1 MLEFLR
7 AAASYLRP
15 YWRQALLIVLSQAPA
30 TAFITLQ
37 PLLLR
42 SLLDDA
48 IVPANAALAALLIAA
63 MVGLLLLHGLG
74 DLANH
79 YLVARVVANVMSDL
93 RLRIFTHLQRLS
105 VSFYARSRSGDLL
118 ARFTTDLEGIER
130 ALADE
135 VPPAIYCVL
144 TVLVGAGLLFA
155 IEWRLAAILVLLLP
169 VMPLILRRLA
179 PRAAAASDA
188 RQAAAGRVL
197 ASMHEN
203 IAAQLVVRAFGLQEL
218 MRARFAG
225 ELSGLAHT
233 TRRAGLHSGL
243 LAASMTMSGYALLAF
258 AMGAA
263 TTLALAGDL
272 TVGSVI
278 AVFELLWFMISAV
291 QQLSSVVEPFQRA
304 AAGLRRVQE
313 LLDQKPDVAERAGAG
328 DLPPLTGAIRFAS
341 VDFAFPG
348 GETVLTGVDLTLPAR
363 QTVAIV
369 GQSGS
374 GKSTLL
380 ALLLRFHDPT
390 RGTVRFDDH
399 DVAQVTLASL
409 ALQVGAVFQES
420 FLFDASLAENIR
432 LGRPEAS
439 DAEVETAARAAGIH
453 EFLSGLPQGYAS
465 PAGEGGARLS
475 GGQRQRIALAR
486 ALVRR
491 PAVLVLDEATSAL
504 DAETESGIVAT
515 LKDLHG
521 RQTLVSVTH
530 RLATARDA
538 DLIVVMAEGRV
549 AEQGTHASLLAAG
562 GVYARLWDQQSGF
575 VVSPS
580 GREAT
585 IQPQRLAAIP
595 IFSGVGKDLLA
606 RLAARFTTMDV
617 PTGQTLFE
625 EDERGDKLYVIVRG
639 RVGVSRRG
647 PGGAE
652 LHVSVLEDGD
662 FFGEIALLEEVR
674 RTATVRALTPCLLL
688 VLDRGDFQEL
698 LAEAP
703 GLRKVFEGAAQ
714 ARRAAL
720 CDASAS
726 IGGPVPL

>member
-1 MLEFLR
+1 MLDFLR

-15 YWRQALLIVLSQAPA
+15 YGRQALLIVLSQAPA

-48 IVPANAALAALLIAA
+48 IVPGNAALAAGLIAA

-79 YLVARVVANVMSDL
+79 YLVARVVASVMTDL
-93 RLRIFTHLQRLS
+93 RLRMFTHLQRLS
-105 VSFYARSRSGDLL
+105 VSFYARARSGDLL
-118 ARFTTDLEGIER
+118 ARFTSDLEGIER
-130 ALADE
+130 ALADD
-135 VPPAIYCVL
+135 VPQAIYCVL
-144 TVLVGAGLLFA
+144 TVGVGAGLLFA
-155 IEWRLAAILVLLLP
+155 IEWRLAVVLLVLLPALP
-169 VMPLILRRLA
+169 LLPRRLA
-179 PRAAAASDA
+179 PKAAAAGDA
-188 RQAAAGRVL
+188 RQRAAGRALVS
-197 ASMHEN
+197 AHES
-203 IAAQLVVRAFGLQEL
+203 IAAQLVVRAFGLQDL
-218 MRARFAG
+218 MRARFA
-225 ELSGLAHT
+225 EDLAGLAQA
-233 TRRAGLHSGL
+233 TRRAGLQNGL
-243 LAASMTMSGYALLAF
+243 LAASITMSGYALLAF
-258 AMGAA
+258 AMAGA
-263 TTLALAGDL
+263 TSLALAGAL

-291 QQLSSVVEPFQRA
+291 QQLSNVVEPFQRA
-304 AAGLRRVQE
+304 AAGLRRVKE
-313 LLDQKPDVAERAGAG
+313 LLEEKPEVAELKGAR
-328 DLPPLTGAIRFAS
+328 DLPPLSGAIRFES
-341 VDFAFPG
+341 VDFAFAG
-348 GETVLTGVDLTLPAR
+348 GEAVLRDVDLVLPAR

-399 DVAQVTLASL
+399 DVSQVTLASL
-409 ALQVGAVFQES
+409 ARQVGAVFQES
-420 FLFDASLAENIR
+420 FLFDASLADNIR

-439 DAEVETAARAAGIH
+439 DADVEAAARAAGIH
-453 EFLSGLPQGYAS
+453 DFISGLAQGYHS

-486 ALVRR
+486 ALVRH

-504 DAETESGIVAT
+504 DAETEAGIVAT
-515 LKDLHG
+515 LKGLHG
-521 RQTLVSVTH
+521 GQTLVSVTH

-549 AEQGTHASLLAAG
+549 AEQGTHESLAAAG
-562 GVYARLWDQQSGF
+562 GVYARLWSQQSGF

-595 IFSGVGKDLLA
+595 IFAGVAKELLA

-625 EDERGDKLYVIVRG
+625 EDERGDKLYVLVRG

-674 RTATVRALTPCLLL
+674 RTATVRALAPSLLL
-688 VLDRGDFQEL
+688 VLERAEFQEL

-703 GLRKVFEGAAQ
+703 GLRQVFEGAAQ

-720 CDASAS
+720 CDASTSLA
-726 IGGPVPL
+726 GPVPL

>member
-1 MLEFLR
+1 M
-7 AAASYLRP
+7 
-15 YWRQALLIVLSQAPA
+15 
-30 TAFITLQ
+30 
-37 PLLLR
+37 
-42 SLLDDA
+42 
-48 IVPANAALAALLIAA
+48 
-63 MVGLLLLHGLG
+63 
-74 DLANH
+74 
-79 YLVARVVANVMSDL
+79 
-93 RLRIFTHLQRLS
+93 
-105 VSFYARSRSGDLL
+105 
-118 ARFTTDLEGIER
+118 
-130 ALADE
+130 
-135 VPPAIYCVL
+135 
-144 TVLVGAGLLFA
+144 
-155 IEWRLAAILVLLLP
+155 
-169 VMPLILRRLA
+169 
-179 PRAAAASDA
+179 
-188 RQAAAGRVL
+188 
-197 ASMHEN
+197 
-203 IAAQLVVRAFGLQEL
+203 
-218 MRARFAG
+218 
-225 ELSGLAHT
+225 
-233 TRRAGLHSGL
+233 
-243 LAASMTMSGYALLAF
+243 
-258 AMGAA
+258 
-263 TTLALAGDL
+263 
-272 TVGSVI
+272 
-278 AVFELLWFMISAV
+278 
-291 QQLSSVVEPFQRA
+291 
-304 AAGLRRVQE
+304 
-313 LLDQKPDVAERAGAG
+313 
-328 DLPPLTGAIRFAS
+328 
-341 VDFAFPG
+341 
-348 GETVLTGVDLTLPAR
+348 
-363 QTVAIV
+363 
-369 GQSGS
+369 
-374 GKSTLL
+374 
-380 ALLLRFHDPT
+380 
-390 RGTVRFDDH
+390 
-399 DVAQVTLASL
+399 
-409 ALQVGAVFQES
+409 
-420 FLFDASLAENIR
+420 
-432 LGRPEAS
+432 EA
-439 DAEVETAARAAGIH
+439 AARAAGIH

-595 IFSGVGKDLLA
+595 IFSGVGRELLA

-625 EDERGDKLYVIVRG
+625 EDERGDRLYVIVRG

>member
-1 MLEFLR
+1 MIEFLR

-30 TAFITLQ
+30 AAFITLQ

-42 SLLDDA
+42 ALLDDA
-48 IVPANAALAALLIAA
+48 IVPGNAPLAAQLIAG

-79 YLVARVVANVMSDL
+79 YLVARVVSSVMTDL

-105 VSFYARSRSGDLL
+105 VGFYARSRAGDLL
-118 ARFTTDLEGIER
+118 ARFTTDLDGIER

-135 VPPAIYCVL
+135 LPQAIYCVL
-144 TVLVGAGLLFA
+144 TIAVGAGILVR
-155 IEWRLAAILVLLLP
+155 IDWRLGVVLLAMLP
-169 VMPLILRRLA
+169 VMRFLPRRLA

-188 RQAAAGRVL
+188 RQGAASRAL

-203 IAAQLVVRAFGLQEL
+203 IAAQLVVRAFGLQSL
-218 MRARFAG
+218 MRARFA
-225 ELSGLAHT
+225 EDLARLSQAT
-233 TRRAGLHSGL
+233 TTAGLQSGV
-243 LAASMTMSGYALLAF
+243 LAASMTASGYALLAF

-263 TTLALAGDL
+263 TYLALHGAL

-278 AVFELLWFMISAV
+278 AIFELLWFMISAV
-291 QQLSSVVEPFQRA
+291 QQISNVVEPFQRA

-313 LLDQKPDVAERAGAG
+313 LLDQKPDVAERPGAAA
-328 DLPPLTGAIRFAS
+328 LPPLSGAIQFDG
-341 VDFAFPG
+341 VDFTYAEG
-348 GETVLTGVDLTLPAR
+348 GSVLKGVDLTLPAR
-363 QTVAIV
+363 HTIAIV

-380 ALLLRFHDPT
+380 ALLLRFHDPS
-390 RGTVRFDDH
+390 RGAVRFDGH
-399 DVAQVTLASL
+399 DVAAATQASL
-409 ALQVGAVFQES
+409 AGQVGAVFQES
-420 FLFDASLAENIR
+420 FLFDASIGENIR
-432 LGRPEAS
+432 LGRPDAT
-439 DAEVETAARAAGIH
+439 DAEVEAAARAAGIH
-453 EFLSGLPQGYAS
+453 EFIAGLPHGYGS
-465 PAGEGGARLS
+465 PAGEAGARLS

-491 PAVLVLDEATSAL
+491 PSVLVLDEATSAL

-515 LKDLHG
+515 LRALHG

-530 RLATARDA
+530 RLATVRDA
-538 DLIVVMAEGRV
+538 DLIVVMADGRV
-549 AEQGTHASLLAAG
+549 AEQGTHESLLAG
-562 GVYARLWDQQSGF
+562 KGVYARLWSQQSGF
-575 VVSPS
+575 VLTHG
-580 GREAT
+580 GREAAVE
-585 IQPQRLAAIP
+585 PQRLAAIP
-595 IFSGVGKDLLA
+595 IFETVGRDLLA
-606 RLAARFTTMDV
+606 RLASRFTTMDV
-617 PTGQTLFE
+617 PTGHTLFE
-625 EDERGDKLYVIVRG
+625 EDDRGDKLYVIVRG
-639 RVGVSRRG
+639 RVGVARRG

-652 LHVSVLEDGD
+652 LHVGVLEDGD

-674 RTATVRALTPCLLL
+674 RTATVRALTPSLLL

-698 LAEAP
+698 LAEVP

-720 CDASAS
+720 VDVSAS
-726 IGGPVPL
+726 LAGQVPL

>member
-1 MLEFLR
+1 MLDFLK

-15 YWRQALLIVLSQAPA
+15 YWRQAFLIVLSQAPA

-42 SLLDDA
+42 ALLDDA
-48 IVPANAALAALLIAA
+48 ILPNDATLAALLIAA
-63 MVGLLLLHGLG
+63 MVGLLLLHALG

-79 YLVARVVANVMSDL
+79 YLVARVVASVMSDL

-105 VSFYARSRSGDLL
+105 VSFYARSRAGDLL

-135 VPPAIYCVL
+135 VPQAIYCIL
-144 TVLVGAGLLFA
+144 TVLAGAALLVV
-155 IEWRLAAILVLLLP
+155 IEWRLALVLLVLLP
-169 VMPLILRRLA
+169 ALPILPRRLA
-179 PRAAAASDA
+179 PRAAAASDE
-188 RQAAAGRVL
+188 RQHAAARVL

-203 IAAQLVVRAFGLQEL
+203 IAAQLVVRAFGLQGL
-218 MRARFAG
+218 MRSRFAQD
-225 ELSGLAHT
+225 LAGMARAT
-233 TRRAGLHSGL
+233 GQAGLQSGL
-243 LAASMTMSGYALLAF
+243 LTASMTASGYALLAF
-258 AMGAA
+258 AMGSA
-263 TTLALAGDL
+263 TVLALRGAL

-304 AAGLRRVQE
+304 ASGLRRVQQ
-313 LLDQKPDVAERAGAG
+313 LLDQKPEVAERPGAVA
-328 DLPPLTGAIRFAS
+328 LPPLSGAIRFAS

-348 GETVLTGVDLTLPAR
+348 GETVLKNVDLTLPAR
-363 QTVAIV
+363 RTVAIV

-390 RGTVRFDDH
+390 RGTVTFDGH
-399 DVAQVTLASL
+399 DLAQASLASL

-420 FLFDASLAENIR
+420 FLFDASIAENIR
-432 LGRPEAS
+432 LGRPEAG
-439 DAEVETAARAAGIH
+439 DAEVEAAARGAGIH
-453 EFLSGLPQGYAS
+453 EFLSGLPLGYRA
-465 PAGEGGARLS
+465 PAGEAGARLS

-486 ALVRR
+486 ALLRR

-504 DAETESGIVAT
+504 DSETEAGIVAT

-521 RQTLVSVTH
+521 QQTIVSVTH

-538 DLIVVMAEGRV
+538 DLIVVMSEGRV
-549 AEQGTHASLLAAG
+549 AEQGTHESLLAAK
-562 GVYARLWDQQSGF
+562 GVYARLWSQQSGF
-575 VVSPS
+575 VISAS
-580 GREAT
+580 GHHAAIEPR
-585 IQPQRLAAIP
+585 RLAAIP
-595 IFSGVGKDLLA
+595 LFSLLAPDLLA
-606 RLAARFTTMDV
+606 RLAACFTTMEV
-617 PTGQTLFE
+617 PTGRTLFE
-625 EDERGDKLYVIVRG
+625 EDERGDMLYVIVRG
-639 RVGVSRRG
+639 RVGVARRG
-647 PGGAE
+647 PAGAE

-688 VLDRGDFQEL
+688 VLDRGEFRDL
-698 LAEAP
+698 LAQAP
-703 GLRKVFEGAAQ
+703 ELRKVFEGAAQ
-714 ARRAAL
+714 ARLAAL
-720 CDASAS
+720 CDESAFLP
-726 IGGPVPL
+726 GPLPL